1 MLFMALLL
9 LLGTKAGS
17 RSINLELETS
27 VLRIF
32 CVSLWFIV
40 LKIKSLHAEAFVPE
54 SFCTF
59 KNIQD
64 KGFFFL

>member
-40 LKIKSLHAEAFVPE
+40 LKIKSLHAEAFVP
-54 SFCTF
+54 
-59 KNIQD
+59 
-64 KGFFFL
+64 